1 MKKKHFLPVA
11 IFSLILT
18 ACASNPPSY
27 LPSGTTP
34 IVNVEADIAEKIAV
48 DAKPELL
55 KVENLTS
62 SPINIGYK
70 LFWYDTNG
78 VTQMAGQEK
87 QGWLNFW
94 LEPLAKTS
102 WQLTPPTEESVNY
115 RIYLRAKAK

>member
-1 MKKKHFLPVA
+1 MKKKHFLSVA

-34 IVNVEADIAEKIAV
+34 IVNVEADIAEQIAV
-48 DAKPELL
+48 DAQSNLF
-55 KVENLTS
+55 KVENLTPS
-62 SPINIGYK
+62 LLNVRYK
-70 LFWYDTNG
+70 LFWYDVNG

-94 LEPLAKTS
+94 LEPLVKAS